1 MDLNVKGDSKDVN
14 STIIYLISRAVKKIF
29 LICAGH
35 LVEMF

>member
-14 STIIYLISRAVKKIF
+14 STIIYLSRAVKKIF